1 MTDPKTLYILDKLI
15 VPAVSDSESYTL
27 LSSYLYLES
36 SRLLLLT
43 GVVLHTEFI
52 EEGSIINMKLRVNA
66 ATASRPLKVFP
77 YH

>member
-15 VPAVSDSESYTL
+15 VPAASDSQSESYTL
-27 LSSYLYLES
+27 LSSYLES

-43 GVVLHTEFI
+43 GVVLPTEFI